1 MKKKEI
7 SLPFAF
13 YWLILYLIG
22 INAAAVFI
30 SALLFGGLHM
40 LNLLG
45 GAEFYI
51 TLLQVLNTASFALMC
66 DAFYYRTNRI
76 KPCILSHGIYN
87 VCDTF
92 MIEQLSSGSYLAQGF
107 VILISLGYAA
117 YLLVKTMITKAPLR

>member
-1 MKKKEI
+1 MEQEHFMKKKEI

-51 TLLQVLNTASFALMC
+51 TLL
-66 DAFYYRTNRI
+66 
-76 KPCILSHGIYN
+76 
-87 VCDTF
+87 
-92 MIEQLSSGSYLAQGF
+92 
-107 VILISLGYAA
+107 
-117 YLLVKTMITKAPLR
+117 

>member
-13 YWLILYLIG
+13 YWLILYLIS

-40 LNLLG
+40 FNLLG

-51 TLLQVLNTASFALMC
+51 TLL
-66 DAFYYRTNRI
+66 
-76 KPCILSHGIYN
+76 
-87 VCDTF
+87 
-92 MIEQLSSGSYLAQGF
+92 
-107 VILISLGYAA
+107 
-117 YLLVKTMITKAPLR
+117 